1 MDGGTADALG
11 HIILRSV
18 EGSCCNSMAKMHVMV
33 MSFDRWCW
41 FGDGEEFGRAVCNQ
55 EELSRAGSRNHGV
68 EDGDQHQRRAKSYTS
83 EDTEKRDS
91 GLSWKMIKHIQKQSG
106 NTCESMKI
114 LQFGVLQ
121 KSIWASVFW
130 VLWTSLPLAWHWSHM
145 DASMKKP
152 HNCMRII
159 SSYILFLHTL
169 SVAEHNSYSKQRKPT
184 SVIPHKAFR

>member
-1 MDGGTADALG
+1 MVLIWRWRGVWQG
-11 HIILRSV
+11 SV
-18 EGSCCNSMAKMHVMV
+18 QSS
-33 MSFDRWCW
+33 
-41 FGDGEEFGRAVCNQ
+41 
-55 EELSRAGSRNHGV
+55 GV
-68 EDGDQHQRRAKSYTS
+68 EDGDQHQRRVKSYAN
-83 EDTEKRDS
+83 EDTKKRDS

-159 SSYILFLHTL
+159 SSYIHFQCRNTTAIPNEENPQVLFPTKPSDK
-169 SVAEHNSYSKQRKPT
+169 SVDYT
-184 SVIPHKAFR
+184 SNGV